1 MATESTRRIE
11 SDSSDESTI
20 AETTDL
26 DDIPDQEDIEAIG
39 DFALHDSTGRITPF
53 RSVFTRPNSPRRVL
67 VIFVGHLLS
76 PVRPLA

>member
-1 MATESTRRIE
+1 MATEPTRRID

-20 AETTDL
+20 AETTDV
-26 DDIPDQEDIEAIG
+26 DDIPDQEDIEEIG
-39 DFALHDSTGRITPF
+39 DFVLHDSTGRNAKF
-53 RSVFTRPNSPRRVL
+53 RSVFTRPHSPRRVL